1 MTRCTRLFTFQTIR
15 LILIS
20 RYNDTR
26 LFVLYSSSSSPTP
39 SNIPTHIISTFF
51 PSDIS
56 SSCITEKF
64 QTLDRQST
72 SPFFLCCYT
81 LLDSPLLRVTHPTSA
96 WPASCFWRCTSSV
109 TVPREM
115 DGDMLFAVLALG
127 KTLLRAHGT
136 SWTYPVRGDGSF
148 NRRAEA
154 MIRVVTV
161 QRGGRSVGV
170 RPCSWFSPSVT
181 ASNRSRAAQESKT
194 RGNAVLKNNK

>member
-20 RYNDTR
+20 RCNDTR
-26 LFVLYSSSSSPTP
+26 LFILYSSSSSPTP
-39 SNIPTHIISTFF
+39 SNIPTHVISTFF

-56 SSCITEKF
+56 SSCIKEKF

-72 SPFFLCCYT
+72 SPFFLCCYM

-115 DGDMLFAVLALG
+115 DGDVVCAW
-127 KTLLRAHGT
+127 KNPAHGT

-154 MIRVVTV
+154 MIRVVAV
-161 QRGGRSVGV
+161 QRGGRSVV
-170 RPCSWFSPSVT
+170 QLVFTVCYSV
-181 ASNRSRAAQESKT
+181 Q
-194 RGNAVLKNNK
+194 

>member
-1 MTRCTRLFTFQTIR
+1 MYTIIYLPNDPLNINFSVQRYPFIYPLFILLVTNSFQYTHARNLNILSLR
-15 LILIS
+15 YLIIFL
-20 RYNDTR
+20 YNGK
-26 LFVLYSSSSSPTP
+26 
-39 SNIPTHIISTFF
+39 IPNA
-51 PSDIS
+51 
-56 SSCITEKF
+56 
-64 QTLDRQST
+64 RQST
-72 SPFFLCCYT
+72 SPFFLCCYM

-115 DGDMLFAVLALG
+115 DGDVVCAW
-127 KTLLRAHGT
+127 KNPAHGT

-154 MIRVVTV
+154 MIRVVAV
-161 QRGGRSVGV
+161 QGGGRTVGL

-194 RGNAVLKNNK
+194 RGDAVLKNNK